1 MNTRSKW
8 NPKAVCVAPY
18 IPTTMSPVE
27 GTLYNYKR
35 ILKQYRRLIVPDVIY
50 AIEGTRSNKVVY
62 TTCSICGGS
71 GSYQGSGALPQD
83 RECTNC
89 NGLGALW
96 LPRPKL
102 VVKHLREL
110 LLQATQSAVKD
121 YLSDRDSNSLS
132 HFLTEVKM
140 FQEEMSKYWNGIPA
154 EKHSIWHHVLRSG
167 IQSAVRESVEILA
180 IALRNHSVIT
190 GGS

>member
-1 MNTRSKW
+1 MNTRSNW

-18 IPTTMSPVE
+18 IPATMLPVE
-27 GTLYNYKR
+27 GTFYNYKR

-62 TTCSICGGS
+62 TTCRTCGGS
-71 GSYQGSGALPQD
+71 GFYQGSGTLPQD

-96 LPRPKL
+96 LPRPRL
-102 VVKHLREL
+102 VVKHLRGL
-110 LLQATQSAVKD
+110 LLQATQSAVND
-121 YLSDRDSNSLS
+121 YLSDKDANSLS

-140 FQEEMSKYWNGIPA
+140 FQEEMSKYWNGIPV
-154 EKHSIWHHVLRSG
+154 EKYSIWHHVLRSG
-167 IQSAVRESVEILA
+167 IQSAVRESVKILA
-180 IALRNHSVIT
+180 IALRSHAVAT
-190 GGS
+190 GGA